1 MGLDLPHRPADVVSM
16 SSVPRSTRPSI
27 SDVADRAVTALQS
40 SSDVCVMAQAATD
53 VAVELVSGAT
63 TVDVSVVTGSKVV
76 PIARSG
82 VPLDE
87 VDILMADC
95 GEGPPFTAIEASP
108 VVAPALGSDPR
119 WPTFGPRASGRGVT
133 GAISVGIELGHEPCA
148 MTFWFSGDGSVDD
161 TVELHALLIASL
173 LGAAA
178 PFATEASNLHR
189 ALRSRDVIGQAKG
202 ILMERHRV
210 TEDGA
215 FEMLVDASSRSGRK
229 LISIAERLASTGKVD
244 QWSRARSG

>member
-1 MGLDLPHRPADVVSM
+1 MGLDVPHRPADGM
-16 SSVPRSTRPSI
+16 SLAHAPRATRPTI
-27 SDVADRAVTALQS
+27 ADVADRAVAALQS

-53 VAVELVSGAT
+53 VALELVAGAT

-82 VPLDE
+82 LPLQD

-95 GEGPPFTAIEASP
+95 GEGPPFAAIESSP
-108 VVAPALGSDPR
+108 VVAPALGRDPR
-119 WPTFGPRASGRGVT
+119 WPLFGPRAARRGVT
-133 GAISVGIELGHEPCA
+133 GAISVSIELGHEPCA
-148 MTFWFSGDGSVDD
+148 MTFWFSSGAGVDD
-161 TVELHALLIASL
+161 TVELHSLLIASL

-178 PFATEASNLHR
+178 PFATEATNLHR

-215 FEMLVDASSRSGRK
+215 FEMLVDASSRSGHK
-229 LISIAERLASTGKVD
+229 LISIAERLARTGKVD
-244 QWSRARSG
+244 GWPKTRSG